1 MNPANKTTAFTAVT
15 LAFCLCLAAA
25 CTADRGGLPVYEL
38 RGETMGTSFSIKVV
52 EPPDGIDMA
61 RIGRDVEAEIF
72 EVETR
77 MSTYNDDSEISRFN
91 RYRGTDWFAVSAV
104 FCDTINEALRLA
116 ERTGGAFDV
125 TVGPVVNLWG
135 FGPTGRIEAPPDAS
149 ELAERLALTGRDKL
163 HADCTRPAIRK
174 DLAELYVDLSAY
186 AKGYAVDRAA
196 AKLHGGGLTNFLVE
210 IGGEIRA
217 AGHNARRK
225 PWSIAVER
233 PVAGG
238 RSVQSVYELADAAMA
253 TSGDYRNFFEH
264 EGLRYS
270 HTIDPRTGRPVRHDG
285 ASVTVIADTAAD
297 ADGLAT
303 ALLVMGPVA
312 GFEFAERQ
320 SIAAY
325 FLIRD
330 GDGIAERET
339 PAFLSRTRPAPGRDR
354 Q

>member
-1 MNPANKTTAFTAVT
+1 
-15 LAFCLCLAAA
+15 
-25 CTADRGGLPVYEL
+25 
-38 RGETMGTSFSIKVV
+38 MGTSFSIKIV
-52 EPPDGIDMA
+52 EPPENIDME
-61 RIGRDVEAEIF
+61 RLGRHVETEILDVEN
-72 EVETR
+72 R
-77 MSTYNDDSEISRFN
+77 MSTYIGGSEISRFN
-91 RYRGTDWFAVSAV
+91 DYGGTDWFAVSAV
-104 FCDTINEALRLA
+104 FCDTVRGALHLA
-116 ERTGGAFDV
+116 ERTEGAFDV

-135 FGPTGRIEAPPDAS
+135 FGPGGRIESPPDAG
-149 ELAERLALTGRDKL
+149 ELAERLALTGHEKL

-174 DLAELYVDLSAY
+174 DLAGIYVDLSAY

-196 AKLHGGGLTNFLVE
+196 VSLRDGGVSNFLVE

-217 AGHNARRK
+217 AGHNPRGKA
-225 PWSIAVER
+225 WSIAVER

-238 RSVQSVYELADAAMA
+238 RSVQNVYELADAAMA

-270 HTIDPRTGRPVRHDG
+270 HTIDPRTGRPVGHDG
-285 ASVTVIADTAAD
+285 ASVTVISDTAAD

-303 ALLVMGPVA
+303 ALLVMGPAA
-312 GFEFAERQ
+312 GFEFAERE

-330 GDGIAERET
+330 RDEGDGISERET
-339 PAFLSRTRPAPGRDR
+339 SAFVRRTRRAPDPNR